1 MNNEIRG
8 EENLIKNAETEEIE
22 KLAEIESVETDILQD
37 EHSPNKKTDRYVEFV
52 LLFVLGVLI
61 GVAIKTEAVKRITIG
76 FDDYQMES
84 SKQDFDINKL
94 QFEAAKK
101 SAEAK
106 AVENQIQ
113 QQDGAVPTDGS
124 EN

>member
-1 MNNEIRG
+1 
-8 EENLIKNAETEEIE
+8 
-22 KLAEIESVETDILQD
+22 
-37 EHSPNKKTDRYVEFV
+37 
-52 LLFVLGVLI
+52 
-61 GVAIKTEAVKRITIG
+61 
-76 FDDYQMES
+76 MES